1 MGAGQQVK
9 YIVAA
14 LHEPSILRWKERH
27 YCIWTGIHDH
37 GGTGGWLV
45 GWQGVEGWGGGEEI
59 QTYILILI
67 MNGLSVYGFMRN

>member
-27 YCIWTGIHDH
+27 YRIWTGIHDH

-45 GWQGVEGWGGGEEI
+45 GWQGVEGGGGGNSDLHFNFNYEG
-59 QTYILILI
+59 
-67 MNGLSVYGFMRN
+67 GLSVYGFMRN

>member
-27 YCIWTGIHDH
+27 YRIWTGIHDH

-45 GWQGVEGWGGGEEI
+45 GCRDGGGGGGEEI

-67 MNGLSVYGFMRN
+67 MNGLSVYGFMGY